1 MMDVNMR
8 QQLVCNLSVGH
19 YNPRAKNQTVRNR
32 TVASSRIQPHPL
44 SRSTSQTL
52 SRFVTRGLECAAF
65 ARQ

>member
-19 YNPRAKNQTVRNR
+19 CNR
-32 TVASSRIQPHPL
+32 EPITKLFAIAQLASSRIQPHPL